1 MTNIALNIIN
11 LSKNY
16 KLGKI
21 STGTLSQDLAS
32 MWAKINGT
40 EDPNSL
46 VTANDLKIS
55 EEAQRVWAL
64 KDINLEVHQ
73 GEILGIIG
81 NNGAGKST
89 LLKILSRITS
99 PTGGKIE
106 IRGRIASLLEVGTGF
121 HPELTGMEN
130 IYLNGAIL
138 GMNKHEIKEKVEDI
152 IQFSGIEKYIQTPV
166 KRYSS
171 GMRVR
176 LGFSVAAF
184 LNPEIL
190 LVDEVLAVGDIE
202 FRKKSQEKM
211 ETDRKKLGKTIL
223 FVSHNLDAIRKIS
236 DRVLLLHNGNI
247 KTIGDPE
254 TVVGEYLNQTIKISL
269 SSYWEHIVTEKE
281 NEIAFL
287 KSSSLIDINRNQ
299 KTIFSSKDK
308 IGIKIHFQNNQPDK
322 TVIPY
327 IRVYNNSEK
336 LLFTG
341 TFERDDIKN
350 YNKNKDNLITGWL
363 PKLIFGSG
371 VFSIAIL
378 IVKPSYNRL
387 ERIDIKKDILKF
399 RIKDQRYEGIL
410 SNSDEHNNI
419 ESELRPKLEWEF

>member
-419 ESELRPKLEWEF
+419 ESELRPKLKWEF